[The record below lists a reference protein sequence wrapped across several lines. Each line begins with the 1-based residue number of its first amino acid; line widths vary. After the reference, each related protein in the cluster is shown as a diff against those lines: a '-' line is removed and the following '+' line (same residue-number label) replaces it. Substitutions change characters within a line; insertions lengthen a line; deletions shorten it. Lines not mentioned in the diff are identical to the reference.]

1 MVGLWSLMTEVKKIE
16 KGKKFFSFLFKLLI
30 WNFSLDL
37 FNAFNF
43 FFFYGF
49 NFSQIIWTCC

>member
-30 WNFSLDL
+30 WNFSLGI
-37 FNAFNF
+37 FNAFT

>member
-30 WNFSLDL
+30 WNFSLGI
-37 FNAFNF
+37 FNAFTF
-43 FFFYGF
+43 FFMVLI
-49 NFSQIIWTCC
+49 SLR